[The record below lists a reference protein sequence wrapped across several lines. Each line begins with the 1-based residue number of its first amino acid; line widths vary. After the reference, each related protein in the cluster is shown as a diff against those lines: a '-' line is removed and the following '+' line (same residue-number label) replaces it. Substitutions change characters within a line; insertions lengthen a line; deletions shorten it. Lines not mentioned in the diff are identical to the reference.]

1 MKRLTQWLRL
11 LLALAII
18 VILAVIA
25 RPAWRR
31 FAMLQEPPR
40 ASESPARPFD
50 AAFIRLSPLEIA
62 TLPEAV
68 RFDYPMGSQNAAL
81 TYNAQP
87 FRITRH
93 LGDDMNGIGGEN
105 SDLGDP
111 VFAVG
116 AGRVVYSGVPGPGW
130 GNMIIVAHRVPETGA
145 PGGFAVYQTVYAHL
159 EKILVRLD
167 QVVQRG
173 DQIGTVGTAN
183 GQYLAH
189 LHFEVRMGPYVNPSV
204 GYADAPLNRMSPE
217 KFVNEHRGAPD
228 DQLNPAPRPGG
239 SSASGL

>member
-1 MKRLTQWLRL
+1 MKRVSIILLVIIAAAVTWWLWP
-11 LLALAII
+11 
-18 VILAVIA
+18 VK
-25 RPAWRR
+25 PG
-31 FAMLQEPPR
+31 
-40 ASESPARPFD
+40 PFD
-50 AAFIRLSPLEIA
+50 SAFIRLSPLEIV

-68 RFDYPMGSQNAAL
+68 RFDFPLGSQNAAL

-93 LGDDMNGIGGEN
+93 LGDDLNGIGGEN

-111 VFAVG
+111 VFAAG
-116 AGRVVYSGVPGPGW
+116 AGKVVYSGVPGPGW
-130 GNMIIVAHRVPETGA
+130 GNMLILAHRVPEPDA
-145 PGGFAVYQTVYAHL
+145 RGGHAIYQTVYAHL
-159 EKILVRLD
+159 EEILVRPD

-204 GYADAPLNRMSPE
+204 GYADAPLNRLSPE
-217 KFVNEHRGAPD
+217 KFINEHRGAPD

-239 SSASGL
+239 SREK